1 MKGIVLAG
9 GTGSRLWPLTLHVS
23 KQLLP
28 VYDKPLIYYPI
39 STLML
44 AGIREI
50 LVIVRP
56 EDREMFFKLLGDGAN
71 WGISIEYATQDSPNG
86 LAESLIIGEDFLKG
100 DEVCLILGDNIFHGP
115 GLGKQLSS
123 IRDVVGAQVFGYRVS
138 NPQDYGVAVLDAQG
152 QLSKIIEKPK
162 ELVSNFAIPG
172 IYFYS
177 NTACLI
183 AKKLTPSARG
193 ELEISDLNNYFISK
207 DSLKYTELS
216 RGTFWMDT
224 GSFQNL
230 VSASYFVSIAQSRQG
245 LRIGSPEEVAY
256 GNGWI
261 NDHQYRQLVQKYS
274 KSGYLNQI

>member
-1 MKGIVLAG
+1 MPSPDAPVKPVANPIYVPPAPDGKPGIKFA
-9 GTGSRLWPLTLHVS
+9 
-23 KQLLP
+23 
-28 VYDKPLIYYPI
+28 PI
-39 STLML
+39 
-44 AGIREI
+44 A
-50 LVIVRP
+50 
-56 EDREMFFKLLGDGAN
+56 
-71 WGISIEYATQDSPNG
+71 
-86 LAESLIIGEDFLKG
+86 
-100 DEVCLILGDNIFHGP
+100 
-115 GLGKQLSS
+115 
-123 IRDVVGAQVFGYRVS
+123 
-138 NPQDYGVAVLDAQG
+138 
-152 QLSKIIEKPK
+152 IIEKPK

-183 AKKLTPSARG
+183 AKELTPSARG